1 MRPEFAASSPARPM
15 FGSAVANRSPAPVN
29 HQPRACRQNSRSLPV
44 RSWTI
49 ENLRTTFGIHNRVQA
64 RERCAVQP
72 MNRNHVSVLLF
83 LFLASALFEAHA
95 QVDGKSLAEKLDFAR
110 DAKLLIVH
118 ADDVGV
124 THSVNAATIKALD
137 TGLVNSASIMVPCPW
152 FPEIADYAKAHPDLD
167 FGLHL
172 TLTSER
178 VYYRWGPVAS
188 KNKVPSLLDEN
199 GYFHH
204 DWTATTRINPKEVE
218 LELRAQI
225 DRAYAMGVRPTHID
239 SHQYRLYEN
248 GKDLFEVVLRLA
260 HEFKLPVFIA
270 RDWFADH
277 PYLESSLTPAD
288 FVLDHTVTIAPTVPP
303 EKWAEFYKTA
313 LKNLQPGVTEFV
325 IHLAFADDEM
335 KAATRERETW
345 GAAWRQRDFDFFTSP
360 EFRQLLQEQNIKLVT
375 WRELARA
382 RQ

>member
-1 MRPEFAASSPARPM
+1 M
-15 FGSAVANRSPAPVN
+15 NRS
-29 HQPRACRQNSRSLPV
+29 RIS
-44 RSWTI
+44 T
-49 ENLRTTFGIHNRVQA
+49 
-64 RERCAVQP
+64 
-72 MNRNHVSVLLF
+72 LLF
-83 LFLASALFEAHA
+83 FFIAITLFDAHA
-95 QVDGKSLAEKLDFAR
+95 QSGGKSLAEKLGYPR
-110 DAKLLIVH
+110 DSKLLMVH

-137 TGLVNSASIMVPCPW
+137 TGLVNSASLMVPCPW
-152 FPEIADYAKAHPDLD
+152 FPEIADYAKSHPAVD

-178 VYYRWGPVAS
+178 VSYRWSPVAS
-188 KNKVPSLLDEN
+188 NDKVPSLLDEN

-204 DWTATTRINPKEVE
+204 DWTATTRIDPKEVE

-225 DRAYAMGVRPTHID
+225 DRAYAMGVRPTHLD

-260 HEFKLPVFIA
+260 HDYKLPVFVA

-277 PYLESSLTPAD
+277 PYLESSLTSAD
-288 FVLDHTVTIAPTVPP
+288 MVLDHTVTIAPSVPP
-303 EKWAEFYKTA
+303 EKWTEFYKTA

-335 KAATRERETW
+335 KAATRERDTW
-345 GAAWRQRDFDFFTSP
+345 GAAWRQRDFDFFTSQ
-360 EFRQLLQEQNIKLVT
+360 EFRHLLQEQNIKLVT

-382 RQ
+382 ARQ